1 MKLTYQQKLTALFL
15 GVGIWIPL
23 LSIAVATGCKRD
35 KPAVIKDAG
44 IAPSGCLT
52 STAEFATLSGET
64 VVARTVGNKVTV
76 SIHYPDNTES
86 EVLHLEDSGWH
97 VSK

>member
-1 MKLTYQQKLTALFL
+1 MPPSRPPH
-15 GVGIWIPL
+15 PL
-23 LSIAVATGCKRD
+23 LKTGSLH
-35 KPAVIKDAG
+35 AG
-44 IAPSGCLT
+44 LIRGGQELT
-52 STAEFATLSGET
+52 SYPASCVLGLERRTLPGET